1 MMNQM
6 MLSRSFTPP
15 NLAESAT
22 TMAGMDDHLRLSDNE
37 RISAMS
43 ALATHFTEG
52 RLDTSEFDER
62 TLAASQAKTR
72 GDLRPL
78 FDDLPGQLPA
88 ALSPQGSKALVD
100 KQDAELAE
108 IRSRGMKVEKWDGV
122 LGSVTLA
129 SFFILMFAFD
139 VSWAWIVWPIMGA
152 LFVVIR
158 LLNHFSDSDE
168 KVYEEMKEVEEKAR
182 KARIER
188 ATERLREL
196 EGE

>member
-15 NLAESAT
+15 NLVESAT

-88 ALSPQGSKALVD
+88 ALSPQGSTALVD

>member
-1 MMNQM
+1 
-6 MLSRSFTPP
+6 
-15 NLAESAT
+15 
-22 TMAGMDDHLRLSDNE
+22 MAGMDDHLRLSDNE

-43 ALATHFTEG
+43 ALGTHFTEG

-62 TLAASQAKTR
+62 TRAASRAKTR

-78 FDDLPGQLPA
+78 FDDLPGQLPT
-88 ALSPQGSKALVD
+88 ALSLQGSTGLVD

-122 LGSVTLA
+122 LVSATLV
-129 SFFILMFAFD
+129 SFFILTFAFN

-152 LFVVIR
+152 LLVVIR

-168 KVYEEMKEVEEKAR
+168 KAYVEMKKVEEKAR

>member
-1 MMNQM
+1 
-6 MLSRSFTPP
+6 
-15 NLAESAT
+15 
-22 TMAGMDDHLRLSDNE
+22 
-37 RISAMS
+37 MS

-88 ALSPQGSKALVD
+88 ALSPQGSTALVD

-139 VSWAWIVWPIMGA
+139 VNWAWIVWPIMGA

-168 KVYEEMKEVEEKAR
+168 KAYEEMKEVEEKAR

>member
-1 MMNQM
+1 
-6 MLSRSFTPP
+6 
-15 NLAESAT
+15 
-22 TMAGMDDHLRLSDNE
+22 MAVMDDHLRLSDNE
-37 RISAMS
+37 RVSAMS

-52 RLDTSEFDER
+52 RLDTGEFDER

-78 FDDLPGQLPA
+78 FDDLPGQLA
-88 ALSPQGSKALVD
+88 GALSPGTAVVEKH
-100 KQDAELAE
+100 DAELEE
-108 IRSRGMKVEKWDGV
+108 IRSRGMQVEKWDGV

-158 LLNHFSDSDE
+158 LLHHFSGSDE

>member
-1 MMNQM
+1 
-6 MLSRSFTPP
+6 
-15 NLAESAT
+15 
-22 TMAGMDDHLRLSDNE
+22 MDDHLRLSDNE

-88 ALSPQGSKALVD
+88 ALSPQGSTALVD